1 MQQINNNFYIGSSG
15 NAIVYTNVYSDDGRL
30 VSVEIDNGS
39 SIFPKSRLSEATDD
53 AGKVISKTVECFGEQ
68 KTYGYKYDNY
78 FGNDYP
84 DNRLSKILLPGDTA
98 GVVFIKS
105 S

>member
-1 MQQINNNFYIGSSG
+1 MGNGNIPYFFRIRKFTVGLPLAGNGNIPYFFRIQKFAIGF
-15 NAIVYTNVYSDDGRL
+15 RL
-30 VSVEIDNGS
+30 QET
-39 SIFPKSRLSEATDD
+39 AT
-53 AGKVISKTVECFGEQ
+53 SKTVECFGEQ
-68 KTYGYKYDNY
+68 KIYGYKYDNC

>member
-1 MQQINNNFYIGSSG
+1 MG
-15 NAIVYTNVYSDDGRL
+15 N
-30 VSVEIDNGS
+30 DNIPYFFRIRKFAVGL
-39 SIFPKSRLSEATDD
+39 PL

-68 KTYGYKYDNY
+68 KIYGYKYDNY

-84 DNRLSKILLPGDTA
+84 DNRLSKILLPDDTA